1 MSNKRAKICMNAMV
15 ANESHV
21 ILRMLESC
29 YKYIDYWVVQDNG
42 STDGTQ
48 DIIRNFFAEKNIPG
62 FLYETEWKY
71 PGWNRDHTLQE
82 CLKADHGCDWILRMD
97 ADEQLVVED
106 DFDWSLIN
114 DTSIQSFNIT
124 ATDPGGIYFRTW
136 MWNAKLPW
144 YFKHDKRHEV
154 VLLPG
159 AGEGDSQFQVVNL
172 PRGFRHVITNDG
184 QTWDASLKFLK
195 DALEL
200 EADQVCTGKINEDDY
215 HLFYIGKSYSDTYE
229 DHRFPFGKN
238 HGDEYAR
245 RAIYYL
251 EHYVARRFPNYA
263 DGSEP
268 PNWDEMAYFSIVLI
282 GRAHRFIGN
291 RELAYQKLDEADWY
305 CPFRNEHLVI
315 KAEMLSEDGDFQGM
329 YDITTKLM
337 GDDRICPFPD
347 WHFLLWT
354 GCYKDTGDYVESL
367 HNSAMEKLGLK
378 QPIINSNESNK
389 NFGAFPGQI

>member
-21 ILRMLESC
+21 ILRMLETC

-229 DHRFPFGKN
+229 DHRFPFGKD

-245 RAIYYL
+245 RTIYYL
-251 EHYVARRFPNYA
+251 EHYVARRFPNYV

-354 GCYKDTGDYVESL
+354 SCYKDTGDYVESL

-378 QPIINSNESNK
+378 QTIINSNESNK